1 MRRMKREKS
10 KVPSLIKLVFLFCHV
25 IFTHTMK
32 CQNSDLFFFQTNF
45 FIMTIQVRSKRR
57 VLPKRSIIDVD
68 FVSPTTHNLQDLL
81 CTVTQIPSKQ
91 DYNVINE
98 LFGKSNSTAKQQL
111 PPIVIGQSTR
121 SRLAKKREQV
131 DIPVEK
137 SRINDEEMPSE
148 STVEDGV
155 ENKLIENGDDN
166 NSSIQSND
174 SSDDHDNSDG
184 KDSTDDNDSI
194 HSIENKND
202 INKSRNDMT
211 QSKYNSE
218 IEHSKDALTN
228 IRNSMDSTTKEEM
241 CLDHLAKDT
250 ETSSSG
256 TVDEGDLIIS
266 KNSKQRPTTS
276 PTKKRKKKR
285 ACEKRETSFMMPPCK
300 IPKKTRTHATL
311 KILKQSG
318 ALDWVV
324 NGRDLD
330 PRKKDI
336 GKVRKRQLR
345 CRLHRPFITKRVIHN
360 KHAWLIK
367 N

>member
-1 MRRMKREKS
+1 
-10 KVPSLIKLVFLFCHV
+10 
-25 IFTHTMK
+25 
-32 CQNSDLFFFQTNF
+32 
-45 FIMTIQVRSKRR
+45 
-57 VLPKRSIIDVD
+57 
-68 FVSPTTHNLQDLL
+68 
-81 CTVTQIPSKQ
+81 VTQIPSKQ

-121 SRLAKKREQV
+121 SRLAKKKEQV

-148 STVEDGV
+148 SRVEDVV
-155 ENKLIENGDDN
+155 ENELIENDDDN
-166 NSSIQSND
+166 NSSIHSKD
-174 SSDDHDNSDG
+174 SSNNNDNSDHN
-184 KDSTDDNDSI
+184 DSTDDNDSSN
-194 HSIENKND
+194 SIENKND
-202 INKSRNDMT
+202 INKSCSDMT

-218 IEHSKDALTN
+218 IEDSKDALIS
-228 IRNSMDSTTKEEM
+228 IRNSMDLTTKEEM

-256 TVDEGDLIIS
+256 RVDEGDLIIS

-285 ACEKRETSFMMPPCK
+285 ACEKRKTSFMMPPYK
-300 IPKKTRTHATL
+300 IPKKPRSHETL

-318 ALDWVV
+318 ALDWIV

-330 PRKKDI
+330 PRKKGI
-336 GKVRKRQLR
+336 GKVRKRQLK
-345 CRLHRPFITKRVIHN
+345 CRLHRPFITKRIIHN

>member
-1 MRRMKREKS
+1 
-10 KVPSLIKLVFLFCHV
+10 
-25 IFTHTMK
+25 
-32 CQNSDLFFFQTNF
+32 
-45 FIMTIQVRSKRR
+45 MTIQVRSKRR

-121 SRLAKKREQV
+121 SRLAKKKEQV

-148 STVEDGV
+148 SIVEDVV
-155 ENKLIENGDDN
+155 ENELIENDDDN
-166 NSSIQSND
+166 NSSIHSNE
-174 SSDDHDNSDG
+174 SSSNSDNSDHN
-184 KDSTDDNDSI
+184 DSTDDNDSSN
-194 HSIENKND
+194 SIENKND
-202 INKSRNDMT
+202 INKSCSDMT

-218 IEHSKDALTN
+218 IEDSKDAFIS
-228 IRNSMDSTTKEEM
+228 IRDSMDLTTKEEM

-256 TVDEGDLIIS
+256 RVDEGDLIIS

-285 ACEKRETSFMMPPCK
+285 ACEKRKSFMMPPYK
-300 IPKKTRTHATL
+300 IPKKPSSHETL

-318 ALDWVV
+318 ALDWIV
-324 NGRDLD
+324 NGRDFD
-330 PRKKDI
+330 PRKKGI
-336 GKVRKRQLR
+336 GKVRKRQLK
-345 CRLHRPFITKRVIHN
+345 CRLHRPFITKRIIHN